1 MADFAETQLL
11 IVFTDFSRYTAMV
24 ERLPDLDVAR
34 IMEEWYELEGSAI
47 AAAGGKVV
55 KFIGDAAL
63 AVFPPEHIDHGVLGL
78 LGLKSA
84 ADRFMADQGWEC
96 RLSIRAHF
104 GSVIAGHFGRG
115 QERHYDVLGK
125 VVNNTARLKGSGV
138 QLSAEAFGQLGP
150 EVSGRF
156 KQDTPQTYVP
166 RPQEESH

>member
-1 MADFAETQLL
+1 MADLAETPLL

-24 ERLPDLDVAR
+24 ERLPDLEVAR
-34 IMEEWYELEGSAI
+34 VMEEWYELEGSAI

-63 AVFPPEHIDHGVLGL
+63 AVFPPEHIDRGILGL
-78 LGLKSA
+78 LDLKDT

-104 GSVIAGHFGRG
+104 GSVVAGHFGRG

-138 QLSAEAFGQLGP
+138 VLSVEAWARLGP
-150 EVSGRF
+150 SVAGRF
-156 KQDTPQTYVP
+156 RQDTPQTYA
-166 RPQEESH
+166 RMEESR